1 MKSKKRIVHYTVT
14 VETED
19 SIHPDVIAEELQ
31 NLFDPLG
38 LEPGALKLLL
48 LGVKSKDWNK

>member
-1 MKSKKRIVHYTVT
+1 MKSKKRIVHYTFT